1 MKKITIMAIAAC
13 VSVFGTAA
21 TYSENIA
28 LANTPT
34 NMITEANAGSIV
46 DACVAITNRYYKI
59 EYCINKNYISRQQF
73 DSKIA
78 GISGYEIW
86 QGDNALK
93 SGDSALINAAFD
105 RLISVCIST
114 ADNNQRFRLMYS
126 VYNLRNCDCVP
137 ASKII
142 QAGQDLMN
150 AGRTVEAIS
159 LLYYVK

>member
-1 MKKITIMAIAAC
+1 MKKITIMAIAAF

-73 DSKIA
+73 D
-78 GISGYEIW
+78 
-86 QGDNALK
+86 
-93 SGDSALINAAFD
+93 
-105 RLISVCIST
+105 
-114 ADNNQRFRLMYS
+114 
-126 VYNLRNCDCVP
+126 
-137 ASKII
+137 
-142 QAGQDLMN
+142 
-150 AGRTVEAIS
+150 
-159 LLYYVK
+159 